1 MTEQMIRRIGLDQD
15 LEELRSLLR
24 HMGEHVI
31 DALEGAITALHTLDT
46 AKAQQIVKD
55 DVLLNAMEDQ
65 IMDIGSRLIVTQQP
79 VAKDLRRIIV
89 AFKISSDLERMGDLA
104 LDVAKV
110 TMRLQGQQLIK
121 PLVDIPNMAA
131 IVKVM
136 ITEAITSY
144 LDENTDLAYK
154 MAQDDDEV
162 DHLYGQ
168 MITELYAFLTAH
180 PESSSQVMLLTLVGR
195 YIERIADHATN
206 IGESVVY
213 LVTGKRPDLNQ

>member
-1 MTEQMIRRIGLDQD
+1 MIRRKEFDKD
-15 LEELRSLLR
+15 LEELRTLLQQ
-24 HMGEHVI
+24 MGEHVT
-31 DALEGAITALHTLDT
+31 DALDGAILALQTLDT
-46 AKAQQIVKD
+46 ERAQEIVKAD
-55 DVLLNAMEDQ
+55 LRLNAMEDR
-65 IMDIGSRLIVTQQP
+65 IMEIGSRLIITQQP

-110 TMRLQGQQLIK
+110 TMRIQGQQLIK
-121 PLVDIPNMAA
+121 PLVDIPRMAEL
-131 IVKVM
+131 VTVM
-136 ITEAITSY
+136 TNEAIQSY

-154 MAQDDDEV
+154 MAQDDDQV
-162 DHLYGQ
+162 DGLYSA
-168 MITELYAFLTAH
+168 MINELYTYMVQK
-180 PESSSQVMLLTLVGR
+180 PETVNQAMLLTLVGR

>member
-1 MTEQMIRRIGLDQD
+1 MIRRKEFDKD
-15 LEELRSLLR
+15 LEELRSLLQQ
-24 HMGEHVI
+24 MGEHVT
-31 DALEGAITALHTLDT
+31 DALEGAVLALQNLDT
-46 AKAQQIVKD
+46 ERAQEIVKAD
-55 DVLLNAMEDQ
+55 LRLNAMEDR
-65 IMDIGSRLIVTQQP
+65 IMEIGSRLIITQQP

-110 TMRLQGQQLIK
+110 TMRIQGQQLIK
-121 PLVDIPNMAA
+121 PLVDIPRMAE
-131 IVKVM
+131 IVSGM
-136 ITEAITSY
+136 ITEAIQSY

-154 MAQDDDEV
+154 MAQDDDLV
-162 DHLYGQ
+162 DQLYSG
-168 MITELYAFLTAH
+168 MINELYAYMVEKPEFLNQA
-180 PESSSQVMLLTLVGR
+180 MLLTLVGR

>member
-1 MTEQMIRRIGLDQD
+1 MIRRKEFDKD
-15 LEELRSLLR
+15 LEELRSLLQQ
-24 HMGEHVI
+24 MGEHVI
-31 DALEGAITALHTLDT
+31 DALDGAVVALQTQDIER
-46 AKAQQIVKD
+46 AQNIVKAD
-55 DVLLNAMEDQ
+55 LKLNAMEDK
-65 IMDIGSRLIVTQQP
+65 IMDIGSRLIITQQP

-110 TMRLQGQQLIK
+110 TLRIQGQQLIK
-121 PLVDIPNMAA
+121 PLVDIPRMAE
-131 IVKVM
+131 IVTVM
-136 ITEAITSY
+136 ITEAIQSY

-154 MAQDDDEV
+154 MAQDDDQV
-162 DHLYGQ
+162 DGLYST
-168 MITELYAFLTAH
+168 MINELYAFMVEK
-180 PESSSQVMLLTLVGR
+180 PESLNQAMLLTLVGR

>member
-1 MTEQMIRRIGLDQD
+1 MIRRKEFDKD
-15 LEELRSLLR
+15 LEELRSLLQQ
-24 HMGEHVI
+24 MGEHVN
-31 DALEGAITALHTLDT
+31 DALEGAIVALQTLDIVR
-46 AKAQQIVKD
+46 AQEIVKAD
-55 DVLLNAMEDQ
+55 LRLNAMEDR
-65 IMDIGSRLIVTQQP
+65 IMEIGSRLIITQQP

-110 TMRLQGQQLIK
+110 TMRIQGQTLIK
-121 PLVDIPNMAA
+121 PLVDIPRMAE
-131 IVKVM
+131 IVSVM
-136 ITEAITSY
+136 ITEAIQSY

-154 MAQDDDEV
+154 MAQDDDQV
-162 DHLYGQ
+162 DGLYSAT
-168 MITELYAFLTAH
+168 INELYAYMVEK
-180 PESSSQVMLLTLVGR
+180 PEALNQAMLLTLVGR

>member
-1 MTEQMIRRIGLDQD
+1 MIRRKEFDKD
-15 LEELRSLLR
+15 LEELRTLLQQ
-24 HMGEHVI
+24 MGEHVT
-31 DALEGAITALHTLDT
+31 DALDGAILALQTLDT
-46 AKAQQIVKD
+46 ARAQEIVKAD
-55 DVLLNAMEDQ
+55 LRLNAMEDR
-65 IMDIGSRLIVTQQP
+65 IMEIGSRLIITQQP

-110 TMRLQGQQLIK
+110 TMRIQGQQLIK
-121 PLVDIPNMAA
+121 PLVDIPRMAELVT
-131 IVKVM
+131 IM
-136 ITEAITSY
+136 TTEAIQSY

-154 MAQDDDEV
+154 MAQDDDQV
-162 DHLYGQ
+162 DGLYSA
-168 MITELYAFLTAH
+168 MINELYTYMVQK
-180 PESSSQVMLLTLVGR
+180 PETVNQAMLLTLVGR

>member
-1 MTEQMIRRIGLDQD
+1 MIRRKEFDKD
-15 LEELRSLLR
+15 LEELRSLLQQ
-24 HMGEHVI
+24 MGEHVT
-31 DALEGAITALHTLDT
+31 DALEGAVLALQTLDT
-46 AKAQQIVKD
+46 TRAQEIVKAD
-55 DVLLNAMEDQ
+55 LRLNAMEDR
-65 IMDIGSRLIVTQQP
+65 IMEIGSRLIITQQP

-110 TMRLQGQQLIK
+110 TMRVQGQQLIK
-121 PLVDIPNMAA
+121 PLVDIPRMAE
-131 IVKVM
+131 IVTGM
-136 ITEAITSY
+136 TTEAIQSY

-154 MAQDDDEV
+154 MAQDDDQV
-162 DHLYGQ
+162 DHLYSN
-168 MITELYAFLTAH
+168 MMNELYAYIIEKPDAL
-180 PESSSQVMLLTLVGR
+180 SQAMLLTLVGR

>member
-1 MTEQMIRRIGLDQD
+1 MIRRKEFDKD
-15 LEELRSLLR
+15 LEELRSLLQQ
-24 HMGEHVI
+24 MAEHVT
-31 DALEGAITALHTLDT
+31 DALEGAVLALQTIDT
-46 AKAQQIVKD
+46 ARAQEIVKAD
-55 DVLLNAMEDQ
+55 LRLNAMEDR
-65 IMDIGSRLIVTQQP
+65 IMEIGSRLIITQQP

-110 TMRLQGQQLIK
+110 TMRIQGQQLIK
-121 PLVDIPNMAA
+121 PLVDIPRMAG
-131 IVKVM
+131 IVTGM
-136 ITEAITSY
+136 TTEAIQSY

-154 MAQDDDEV
+154 MAQDDDHV
-162 DHLYGQ
+162 DQLYSA
-168 MITELYAFLTAH
+168 MINELYAYMVEKPDSLNQA
-180 PESSSQVMLLTLVGR
+180 MLLTLVGR